1 MHDMTA
7 ESLRNAFGGESMAH
21 MRYKIWADK
30 ADGEGFPN
38 VARLFRAISRAE
50 QAHATN
56 HFRTLKPVPGDF
68 VCNSAGGF
76 AYASTSE
83 NLQGAIDGE
92 TFEITEMYPAYL
104 AIAEMQEESAAVRS
118 MNYALAAEK
127 IHAAMF
133 TNAKE
138 AVEAGGDVELGPVQI
153 CTVCGHTVEGDAPD
167 VCPICQA
174 KKDKYV
180 AFA

>member
-21 MRYKIWADK
+21 MRYNIWSDK
-30 ADGEGFPN
+30 AESDGLPN

-56 HFRTLKPVPGDF
+56 HFRALKPAPGDF
-68 VCNSAGGF
+68 VCNSAAAF
-76 AYASTSE
+76 AYAATSE
-83 NLQGAIDGE
+83 NLQGGIDGE
-92 TFEITEMYPAYL
+92 TFEINEMYPAYL
-104 AIAEMQEESAAVRS
+104 AVAEMQEESAAVRS
-118 MNYALAAEK
+118 MNYALSAEK

-133 TNAKE
+133 TKAKQ
-138 AVEAGGDVELGPVQI
+138 AVDGGNDVELGPVQI
-153 CTVCGHTVEGDAPD
+153 CTVCGHTLEGEAPD

-174 KKDKYV
+174 KKDKYLC
-180 AFA
+180 FE